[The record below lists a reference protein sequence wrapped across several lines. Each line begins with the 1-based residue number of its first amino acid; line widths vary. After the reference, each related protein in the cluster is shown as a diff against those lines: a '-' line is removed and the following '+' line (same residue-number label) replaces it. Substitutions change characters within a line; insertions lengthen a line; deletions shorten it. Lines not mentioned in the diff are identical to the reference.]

1 MLKQDMYVFGVHSTY
16 MYMTC
21 FITFDMQL
29 HKEVLISTATA
40 DSKLWATL
48 PGVCGRMRKRIVG
61 KYFFLT
67 VKDILSHFPPRFF
80 LLDII
85 LGVQKWTPTFINFVI
100 LPAV

>member
-29 HKEVLISTATA
+29 HKEVWISTATA

-48 PGVCGRMRKRIVG
+48 TRVCGRMRKRIVQLQLQLQLQLFNRRRRIFMSDG
-61 KYFFLT
+61 MSESL
-67 VKDILSHFPPRFF
+67 
-80 LLDII
+80 
-85 LGVQKWTPTFINFVI
+85 
-100 LPAV
+100 